1 VDALRLRTFVEG
13 RCGDTPE
20 REEAMTPAAI
30 AIVSA
35 AAVLLVVV
43 AVRAVRNALDADE
56 PWTPPLTD
64 EQREA
69 NAERI
74 WRSR

>member
-1 VDALRLRTFVEG
+1 
-13 RCGDTPE
+13 
-20 REEAMTPAAI
+20 MTLPAI
-30 AIVSA
+30 AIASA
-35 AAVLLVVV
+35 AAVLIVVV
-43 AVRAVRNALDADE
+43 AVRAVRGALDADKV
-56 PWTPPLTD
+56 WTPPLTD

>member
-1 VDALRLRTFVEG
+1 
-13 RCGDTPE
+13 
-20 REEAMTPAAI
+20 MTPTGIAI
-30 AIVSA
+30 ASA
-35 AAVLLVVV
+35 AAVLIVVV

-69 NAERI
+69 NADRI

>member
-1 VDALRLRTFVEG
+1 
-13 RCGDTPE
+13 
-20 REEAMTPAAI
+20 MTLPAI
-30 AIVSA
+30 AIASA

-43 AVRAVRNALDADE
+43 AVRAVRGALDADE

-64 EQREA
+64 AEREA

>member
-1 VDALRLRTFVEG
+1 
-13 RCGDTPE
+13 
-20 REEAMTPAAI
+20 MTLSAI
-30 AIVSA
+30 AIASA
-35 AAVLLVVV
+35 AAVVLVVV

-69 NAERI
+69 NADRT